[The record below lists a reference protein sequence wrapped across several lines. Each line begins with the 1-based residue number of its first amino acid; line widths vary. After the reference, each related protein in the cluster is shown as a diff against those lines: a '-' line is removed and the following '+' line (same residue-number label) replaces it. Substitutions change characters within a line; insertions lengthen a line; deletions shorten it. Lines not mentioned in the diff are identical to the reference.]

1 MKTSKVAV
9 VLSIIVFLFIVVA
22 GILAFLNSPPP
33 AFKSGVRFRVEK
45 GETALAVGNRLE
57 ESGLI
62 RNSGITLRGWMK
74 NIQMKK
80 FWRCS
85 ETAKCEKNRFL

>member
-1 MKTSKVAV
+1 MKTSKIAV
-9 VLSIIVFLFIVVA
+9 VLSIIFFLFIVVA

-62 RNSGITLRGWMK
+62 RNSGFFYFLGWFFLRFFVCLF
-74 NIQMKK
+74 NFLASLSK
-80 FWRCS
+80 F
-85 ETAKCEKNRFL
+85 